1 MGLLDH
7 GTSVYERFVR
17 NSKHKQRD
25 NRISDLEKEVLE
37 LKEELVN
44 TKKYV
49 KDIEDKLDLV
59 LYNTNR

>member
-7 GTSVYERFVR
+7 GTPVYERFVR

-25 NRISDLEKEVLE
+25 NRIADLEKEVLE

-49 KDIEDKLDLV
+49 KDVEDKLDLV

>member
-1 MGLLDH
+1 MGLL
-7 GTSVYERFVR
+7 GPGSPVYERFVR
-17 NSKHKQRD
+17 NKKHKSKV
-25 NRISDLEKEVLE
+25 NRIEDLEKEVLE

-49 KDIEDKLDLV
+49 KDIEYKLDLV

>member
-17 NSKHKQRD
+17 NKKHKRKVD
-25 NRISDLEKEVLE
+25 RIAELEKEVLE
-37 LKEELVN
+37 LKEELVH

-49 KDIEDKLDLV
+49 KDVEDKLDLV

>member
-7 GTSVYERFVR
+7 GTPLYERFVR
-17 NSKHKQRD
+17 NSKHKSKV
-25 NRISDLEKEVLE
+25 NRIEDLENEVLE

-49 KDIEDKLDLV
+49 KDVEDKLDLV

>member
-7 GTSVYERFVR
+7 GTPVYERFVR
-17 NSKHKQRD
+17 NRKHKRKS

>member
-1 MGLLDH
+1 MGLLEH
-7 GTSVYERFVR
+7 GTPLYERFVR
-17 NSKHKQRD
+17 NKKHKSKV
-25 NRISDLEKEVLE
+25 NRIADLEKEVLE

-49 KDIEDKLDLV
+49 KDVEDKLDLV